1 MKLPATKP
9 RELIK
14 ILQIVGYC
22 ESRQTGSHRNF
33 AHPIKPYHVSVPYH
47 NKDLK
52 MGTLRGIL
60 KQAGISPEEFM
71 KLRK

>member
-1 MKLPATKP
+1 MKLPGTKP

-14 ILQIVGYC
+14 VLKIVGYY
-22 ESRQTGSHRNF
+22 ETRQTGSHRNF
-33 AHPIKPYHVSVPYH
+33 AHLTKTNHVSVPYH

-60 KQAGISPEEFM
+60 NQAGISPQEFM
-71 KLRK
+71 KLRR